1 MRNLELVSIAWLVVL
16 LPLAIAKN
24 TTDDPRKN
32 CPRTCGDVSIDYP
45 FGIGKDCYLNETFEV
60 SCTNGVLTLAKS
72 DIDHMFNISEIRFPD
87 QVILSSNKIM
97 ASHCNGTDT
106 DTDKRQSNVSVS
118 FTLGA
123 PFKVSSS
130 ENRFRALGC
139 DTTAFIINN
148 DSNFRSRC
156 DTQWIINRAGA
167 KKHGGLGQCQIALP
181 YNSSGYSYYVTDM
194 FDYTNSACWK
204 NCSYA
209 VLAEEGY
216 NISSEVL
223 NRFPDNEIPLVAEW
237 AIQDGQCNESG
248 RSSTCGENAWC
259 NYTASES
266 WYHCYCKSDCD
277 GNPYLNGPDGCQDGG
292 TGFPTLAVAL
302 AGGVA
307 LAATLGASS
316 YAYGSWAQKKAIMKL
331 TSKLLQEFQ
340 NTGDVSSP
348 DPPVEMGD
356 GDPSSFDGDGA
367 DTNIDGPDTGDK
379 NPRDFNQQ
387 DLKKAIKLCQ
397 KGRRFAI
404 LASRRRVARAE
415 LPGQGPVEIRKYTV
429 QERSQLPLFVK
440 GVRTLSRTV
449 IHANVARLLG
459 ISTRERSLIYKQF
472 SERTLRDSLHNS
484 PSDRPSW
491 EERLKIALGTARGL
505 AFAHS
510 KGLYHG
516 NVKSSN
522 ILLDE
527 KCNCKLVEFG
537 VARVWSKNTLLNS
550 SRGYVDQEYINLGTN
565 QLIASMDV
573 YSFGVVLVELI
584 TGQDPSSKAFN
595 GRGRTSLAMVFVS
608 AVKEKRLEEVVDHS
622 IWAEERKEEL
632 LGVAELAMECL
643 QQGGKGRPNMLRVR
657 NILSKWVPKG
667 PGPQAAQGGRP
678 TNAARSRPGV
688 PRNSNLQGQIANA
701 QSQAQSALDI
711 GQNVTGNDGVVFESL
726 KCDDGEG
733 DNA

>member
-16 LPLAIAKN
+16 LPLAIANETPDNPMK
-24 TTDDPRKN
+24 D
-32 CPRTCGDVSIDYP
+32 CPPTCGNVSIDYP
-45 FGIGKDCYLNETFEV
+45 FGIGKGCYLKEAFEV
-60 SCTNGVLTLAKS
+60 SCIDDVPTLPNS
-72 DIDHMFNISEIRFPD
+72 DSENKFSISAIRFPD
-87 QVILSSNKIM
+87 QVLLLSNEIM
-97 ASHCNGTDT
+97 ARDCNYTGI
-106 DTDKRQSNVSVS
+106 DKGKRNSSMRVLVS
-118 FTLGA
+118 FVLGE
-123 PFKVSSS
+123 PFKVSSRA
-130 ENRFRALGC
+130 NRFRALGC
-139 DTTAFIINN
+139 DTTAFIVND
-148 DSNFRSRC
+148 DSNFGSRC
-156 DTQWIINRAGA
+156 DTQWIINSAGK

-181 YNSSGYSYYVTDM
+181 YNSSGYNYSVTDM
-194 FDYTNSACWK
+194 FDYTNIACWRE
-204 NCSYA
+204 CSYA

-216 NISSEVL
+216 NINNTVL
-223 NRFPDNEIPLVAEW
+223 DNFDNNQIPLVAEW
-237 AIQDGQCNESG
+237 AIQDGQCNEST
-248 RSSTCGENAWC
+248 RSSSTCGQNAWC

-266 WYHCYCKSDCD
+266 GYHCYCNSDCD
-277 GNPYLNGPDGCQDGG
+277 GNPYLHGPDGCQNGG

-331 TSKLLQEFQ
+331 TSKLLQELQ

-595 GRGRTSLAMVFVS
+595 RRGSSLALVFIS
-608 AVKEKRLEEVVDHS
+608 AVDEGRLQEVVDHN
-622 IWAEERKEEL
+622 IWAEERNEQL
-632 LGVAELAMECL
+632 RGVADLAKECL
-643 QQGGKGRPNMLRVR
+643 QQGGKERPKMLRVR

-678 TNAARSRPGV
+678 TNAAGSRPGV
-688 PRNSNLQGQIANA
+688 ARNSNLQGRIENAQSRIENA

-711 GQNVTGNDGVVFESL
+711 GQNVTGNDGDVFESL
-726 KCDDGEG
+726 
-733 DNA
+733 

>member
-16 LPLAIAKN
+16 LPLSIANK
-24 TTDDPRKN
+24 TPDHPKED
-32 CPRTCGDVSIDYP
+32 CLRTCGNVSIDYP
-45 FGIGKDCYLNETFEV
+45 FGIGEDCFLNEAFNV
-60 SCTNGVLTLAKS
+60 SCNDGGLLTLENS
-72 DIDHMFNISEIRFPD
+72 DIDHKFTISAIRSPD
-87 QVILSSNKIM
+87 QVLLLSHQIM
-97 ASHCNGTDT
+97 ARDCNNDT
-106 DTDKRQSNVSVS
+106 GMDRQSNVSFV
-118 FTLGA
+118 LGE
-123 PFKVSSS
+123 PFKVSSRA
-130 ENRFRALGC
+130 NRFRALGC
-139 DTTAFIINN
+139 DTTAFIANEN
-148 DSNFRSRC
+148 SNFGSRC
-156 DTQWIINRAGA
+156 DTQWIINSAGK

-181 YNSSGYSYYVTDM
+181 YNSSGYNYSVTDM
-194 FDYTNSACWK
+194 FNYTDSACWRT
-204 NCSYA
+204 CSYA

-216 NISSEVL
+216 NISTEVL
-223 NRFPDNEIPLVAEW
+223 DHFPNNQIPLVAEW
-237 AIQDGQCNESG
+237 AIQDRRCDKSG
-248 RSSTCGENAWC
+248 RSSTCGEHAWC

-266 WYHCYCKSDCD
+266 GYHCYCNSDCE
-277 GNPYLNGPDGCQDGG
+277 GNPYLNGTDGCR
-292 TGFPTLAVAL
+292 TG
-302 AGGVA
+302 AGGVV

-316 YAYGSWAQKKAIMKL
+316 YSYGSWAQKKAIMKL
-331 TSKLLQEFQ
+331 TSKVLQELQ

-348 DPPVEMGD
+348 DAPVDLEMGD
-356 GDPSSFDGDGA
+356 GDPSSIDVDG
-367 DTNIDGPDTGDK
+367 GPDTGDGEFDTNIDDPNTVDE

-397 KGRRFAI
+397 KGRRIAI
-404 LASRRRVARAE
+404 WASRRVEIAD
-415 LPGQGPVEIRKYTV
+415 LPGQGPVDIRKYTV

-472 SERTLRDSLHNS
+472 SDRTLRDSLHNS
-484 PSDRPSW
+484 PWDRPSW

-550 SRGYVDQEYINLGTN
+550 SRGYVDQEYMNLGTN

-595 GRGRTSLAMVFVS
+595 RRGRKSLAMVFVS
-608 AVKEKRLEEVVDHS
+608 ALDEGRLQEVVDHN
-622 IWAEERKEEL
+622 IWAEERKEQL
-632 LGVAELAMECL
+632 LGVANLAKECL
-643 QQGGKGRPNMLRVR
+643 QQGGKGRQKMLRIR
-657 NILSKWVPKG
+657 NILSKLAPKG
-667 PGPQAAQGGRP
+667 PGPQGGRP
-678 TNAARSRPGV
+678 IDAAGSRPGFA
-688 PRNSNLQGQIANA
+688 RNPNLEGQIENV
-701 QSQAQSALDI
+701 QSEVQSALDVS
-711 GQNVTGNDGVVFESL
+711 QNITAGFAQGGDDVVFES
-726 KCDDGEG
+726 
-733 DNA
+733 